1 MKRVLNY
8 FRSSVRRRLLAWLG
22 MMTLM
27 MLVVT
32 SSAVSL
38 LVHQFEQELWRA
50 RLAEEARNSGAA
62 ISSIVMQS
70 ERILEAAISTTLP
83 HASDAQGM
91 FDLLLSTEPALLE
104 VVRTDADGGVLV
116 AAHRDRAVL
125 ASLFTLSQ
133 SEWFRSASAGNEY
146 YSRVQYTFQDEPYII
161 ISLPAGDGG
170 VVAGRL
176 YLEVL
181 QEKVSE
187 LDIGQSGR
195 VYIVDAAGEVIAHAD
210 RQFVGALLRETPA
223 FAAVQQNADGL
234 WTGEYTNLGGAPVL
248 GSIQRIEGV
257 DWYVVVEVAQS
268 EAYTPSRTAL
278 LTIVIVTT
286 LLGIVVMTGNNIFMR
301 VSIFRPLIRLSA
313 GATRLGQGDLQ
324 FRIRTRTHRQD
335 EVGALTNAF
344 NEMADAI
351 EHRNAEV
358 TAKNLALIN
367 EIDSH
372 RHTQEE
378 LRHLNA
384 SLEERI
390 AQRTHD
396 LEQLTAD
403 LLSSNKELQDFAYI
417 ASHDLQEPLRKVRS
431 FGDRLSARSAA
442 QLDDVSKDYLERM
455 QHAAARMQKLI
466 EDLLAYSRITTKAQ
480 PATPVDLQAIAD
492 EVLSDLE
499 IQIARQHGRVTL
511 GQLDTVI
518 ADPLQIH
525 QLLQNLIG
533 NALKFHRPDAPP
545 EVHVEGR
552 WLNAAEAAHLANGA
566 FAPDAAV
573 YHLCVADNG
582 IGIEPQYFERIF
594 QMFQRLHGRNEYE
607 GTGVGLA
614 ICRKIVERHNGVII
628 VNSKPGEGTCFIILL
643 PAIHTLPEPN
653 DLPHEKKELTQ

>member
-83 HASDAQGM
+83 HASDAQEM

-378 LRHLNA
+378 LRHLNT